1 MLRDV
6 AYEEHSI
13 LKHIRADKI
22 VTDNVR
28 VRGTVELIKTE
39 YDGYSKKKMVY
50 VTDLSLCSWDNTP
63 KCDLPD
69 IKLRVSYSDNF
80 KKNRVESGDH
90 IAFTC
95 RIQIEHPQQTCYD
108 GLRPN
113 HCNNIT
119 KLIVAYYEQYQNLK
133 EDVNNEQ

>member
-63 KCDLPD
+63 KCD
-69 IKLRVSYSDNF
+69 
-80 KKNRVESGDH
+80 
-90 IAFTC
+90 
-95 RIQIEHPQQTCYD
+95 
-108 GLRPN
+108 
-113 HCNNIT
+113 
-119 KLIVAYYEQYQNLK
+119 
-133 EDVNNEQ
+133 